1 MSEDK
6 KAILVVFSPVA
17 GIFLP
22 QTPAVKAVLDAMRA
36 EITDPIWKQGYTPEK
51 SKAVLAALE
60 KEGISI
66 LEPAGT
72 LEKVRYQENIDTSGN
87 VYRKVQVILKDDLL
101 QESYLISLE
110 AKDEISQLIIQN
122 LLNCKPGEYLSF
134 ATKQESRDAGSRV
147 YYNHRPVIVRN
158 VDGKD
163 EPIFPRVGCWKAAQE
178 AADVAAAPLMALN
191 NPSLKE
197 SINKLKADTKIGY
210 HLGLLKNEIEPLF
223 V

>member
-1 MSEDK
+1 MTKSN
-6 KAILVVFSPVA
+6 IGSIFTC
-17 GIFLP
+17 GRNFLP
-22 QTPAVKAVLDAMRA
+22 QTPAVKAVLDAMRL
-36 EITDPIWKQGYTPEK
+36 EITDPVWKQGYTPEK

-66 LEPAGT
+66 LAPAGT
-72 LEKVRYQENIDTSGN
+72 LEKVRYQENTDASGN
-87 VYRKVQVILKDDLL
+87 VYRKVQVFLKDDLL
-101 QESYLISLE
+101 QESYLLSLD

-134 ATKQESRDAGSRV
+134 SSKQESRDAGARV

-158 VDGKD
+158 VDGKS
-163 EPIFPRVGCWKAAQE
+163 ESIFPRAGCWKAAQE
-178 AADVAAAPLMALN
+178 AADLAAAPLVALN
-191 NPSLKE
+191 NASLKE